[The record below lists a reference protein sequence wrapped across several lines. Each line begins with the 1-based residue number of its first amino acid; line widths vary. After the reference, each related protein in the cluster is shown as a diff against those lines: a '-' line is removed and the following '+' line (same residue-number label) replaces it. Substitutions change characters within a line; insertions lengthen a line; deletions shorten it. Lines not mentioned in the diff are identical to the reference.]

1 MSYKIAYSIK
11 KYNQDTKKTSFYK
24 DVSEIFSQNILYKV
38 DNFKGDFEQ
47 NNEHKIADGLTKFS
61 SVYNKKYS
69 SIGNQNFII
78 TFSLLDE
85 NFFENINLELFKNH
99 LFNILKNNFDILSF
113 VVTKDSLDDVTFY
126 VICTAIVK
134 TIFLDHIEKKVIE
147 GGKSLEDL
155 PGVLSYNL
163 ILGGTLS
170 EKPEE
175 KFIKKIVNELN
186 AAGNYNLIAAS
197 EIAKQQYILNSY
209 NRAAAKINNLETD
222 ISTLFKILNA
232 KNPKFKS
239 AFEYY
244 INNYNLNTLKDLIKK

>member
-11 KYNQDTKKTSFYK
+11 KYNQETKKTSFYK
-24 DVSEIFSQNILYKV
+24 DVSEIFSQDILYKFN
-38 DNFKGDFEQ
+38 NFNGDFEQ
-47 NNEHKIADGLTKFS
+47 ANESKINNGLDKFS
-61 SVYNKKYS
+61 KIYNKKYS
-69 SIGNQNFII
+69 SLGNQNFII
-78 TFSLLDE
+78 TFSLLNE

-99 LFNILKNNFDILSF
+99 LLNILKNTFDILSF
-113 VVTKDSLDDVTFY
+113 VVTKDSLDDITFY

-134 TIFLDHIEKKVIE
+134 EIFLDHIQKKVIE

-163 ILGGTLS
+163 ILGGTLA
-170 EKPEE
+170 EKPED
-175 KFIKKIVNELN
+175 KFITQIVNELN

-222 ISTLFKILNA
+222 ISTLFKVLNA

-239 AFEYY
+239 VFQFY